1 MNSAFVLPHKTRLHA
16 VRGCVHKTYTCN
28 ASNDK
33 PKPPPHIKMTDR
45 EVIQIDSDSD
55 EDEDLR
61 RAIALSLQDADAV
74 KSQTD
79 AQPEPEPEPPR
90 DKVVFGA
97 LQLDRK
103 KMEEERLQRLG
114 KRPRATSD
122 TESSQTPPAKR
133 VLPEDSKP
141 KLQYPEGT
149 VKRTWARGYPRTGED
164 IKIEE
169 VFKPQELQLAVLSS
183 FQWDEEWLLKKIDIR
198 KTKVLLLASAPD
210 EQTVRFS
217 AQNLRT
223 HPGLGNGDKL
233 LTIAENGNERQ
244 RPSEYPIRLS
254 TNERLRRHAFQAAA
268 SQVCKQPTHRCT
280 DW

>member
-1 MNSAFVLPHKTRLHA
+1 MSE
-16 VRGCVHKTYTCN
+16 
-28 ASNDK
+28 
-33 PKPPPHIKMTDR
+33 R

-55 EDEDLR
+55 GEEDLR

-79 AQPEPEPEPPR
+79 AQPEATPQPEPAR
-90 DKVVFGA
+90 NKVVFGA

-122 TESSQTPPAKR
+122 AESSQTPPAKR
-133 VLPEDSKP
+133 VLPQESKP
-141 KLQYPEGT
+141 KLQYPVGT
-149 VKRTWARGYPRTGED
+149 VKRTWASGYPRTGED

-210 EQTVRFS
+210 EQTVS
-217 AQNLRT
+217 IYT
-223 HPGLGNGDKL
+223 H
-233 LTIAENGNERQ
+233 T
-244 RPSEYPIRLS
+244 PSSGVYKYL
-254 TNERLRRHAFQAAA
+254 
-268 SQVCKQPTHRCT
+268 
-280 DW
+280 

>member
-1 MNSAFVLPHKTRLHA
+1 MSIACNHEFCPCSPALNTSARGARLRAQNLHLQCLQQ
-16 VRGCVHKTYTCN
+16 RTN
-28 ASNDK
+28 
-33 PKPPPHIKMTDR
+33 PPRIKMSER

-55 EDEDLR
+55 GDEDLR

-79 AQPEPEPEPPR
+79 AQPEATPEPAR
-90 DKVVFGA
+90 DKAVFGA

-103 KMEEERLQRLG
+103 KLEEERLQRLG

-133 VLPEDSKP
+133 VLPEESKP

-149 VKRTWARGYPRTGED
+149 VKRTWAYGYPRTGED

-169 VFKPQELQLAVLSS
+169 IFKPLELQLAVLSS

-210 EQTVRFS
+210 EQTVSFC
-217 AQNLRT
+217 QNPHT
-223 HPGLGNGDKL
+223 L
-233 LTIAENGNERQ
+233 LE
-244 RPSEYPIRLS
+244 
-254 TNERLRRHAFQAAA
+254 
-268 SQVCKQPTHRCT
+268 
-280 DW
+280 